1 MNFQHI
7 TPVESSTALLD
18 IVFRKAREKSSG
30 RKIVGTALQVLRQKE
45 SIKLNVVNDVLI
57 SRLENI
63 LDEFP
68 KEKELPPFYQAL
80 LKLTLDY
87 VWFKKSCGAVHWAR
101 QKVKELHREYVS
113 KINRTS
119 EMKKIPALSQQFYGR
134 VSSLLKQIQ
143 PELAYLDECRKI
155 FRTYPD
161 VQELPTVCLYGFPNV
176 GKTTLLN
183 QLSGSRAKVA
193 AYAFTTT
200 GINAGYL
207 EVDGKGIKIQI
218 LDVPGTLARPE
229 KMNSI
234 ELQAEL
240 VVKEL
245 ANLVVFV
252 LDASEQ
258 GGYSLEIQEDLL
270 KRISG
275 QEGQKEMM
283 VYLSK
288 TDLLQK
294 ADVQKYRRRLA
305 GLKVLSD
312 VPSLKEEVVKVVAGL
327 KGVEVNREIS

>member
-7 TPVESSTALLD
+7 HPVESSTELLD

-30 RKIVGTALQVLRQKE
+30 RKIGGTALQVSRQKE
-45 SIKLNVVNDVLI
+45 SIKLNVINDILI

-63 LDEFP
+63 LNEFP

-87 VWFKKSCGAVHWAR
+87 VWFKKSCGAVYWAR

-113 KINRTS
+113 RINHTS
-119 EMKKIPALSQQFYGR
+119 EMGKIPAISLQFYGR

-143 PELAYLDECRKI
+143 PELTYLDECRKI

-161 VQELPTVCLYGFPNV
+161 VQDLPTVCLYGFPNV

-207 EVDGKGIKIQI
+207 EINKEMKIQI

-229 KMNSI
+229 KMNAI

-245 ANLVVFV
+245 ANVVVFV

-258 GGYSLEIQEDLL
+258 GGYSLEIQQDLL
-270 KRISG
+270 KRISE
-275 QEGQKEMM
+275 QDGQKQMI

-288 TDLLQK
+288 TDLLKK
-294 ADVQKYRRRLA
+294 ADIQKYRRQLV
-305 GLKVLSD
+305 GLKVISN
-312 VPSLKEEVVKVVAGL
+312 VPSLKEELVKMVGGL
-327 KGVEVNREIS
+327 QEVEVNSE